1 MTVLLTRKT
10 GKKTMPAL
18 SEKNNTEKY
27 TSLFDNKKRKQKR
40 ISTLSKTKWRKTML
54 VVLAEKTECLLHCIQ
69 NAIILASWITK
80 YW

>member
-10 GKKTMPAL
+10 GKKQCQHYQK
-18 SEKNNTEKY
+18 KNNTQKY

-69 NAIILASWITK
+69 NAIILASWMTK